1 MLFVVD
7 DHIEEL
13 WIDMNPGITGSI
25 PTNVDKLSKI
35 ESLSISKLSLTGTLP
50 TEMGRLTSMI
60 QMWLFGN
67 ALIGTIPTEYGSLQ
81 YLTLLQLHDNA
92 LTGTMPTQVCDN
104 VDGLKFGSITVLTSD
119 CLSEMDCTCCSTCY

>member
-1 MLFVVD
+1 MPFVVD

-13 WIDMNPGITGSI
+13 WIDVNPGITGSI
-25 PTNVDKLSKI
+25 PTNVDKI
-35 ESLSISKLSLTGTLP
+35 ATIDSLSMSELSLTGTLP
-50 TEMGRLTSMI
+50 TEMGLLTGML

-67 ALIGTIPTEYGSLQ
+67 GLTGTIPTEYGSLQ

-104 VDGLKFGSITVLTSD
+104 VAGLKFGSIAVLTSD